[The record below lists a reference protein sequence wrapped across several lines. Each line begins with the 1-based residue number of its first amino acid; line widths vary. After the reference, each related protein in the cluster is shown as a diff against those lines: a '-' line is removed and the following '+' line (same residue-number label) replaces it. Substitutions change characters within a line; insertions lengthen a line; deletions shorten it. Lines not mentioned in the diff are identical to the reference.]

1 MRAGS
6 SLFAELWDLNEV
18 TQDPDRVV
26 HLANRH
32 VGLLSVSST
41 LLSYETTQAVQL
53 RVYTPADAVT
63 RARLGRLAEM
73 LDDGRLGDVPG
84 AA

>member
-1 MRAGS
+1 
-6 SLFAELWDLNEV
+6 
-18 TQDPDRVV
+18 
-26 HLANRH
+26 
-32 VGLLSVSST
+32 
-41 LLSYETTQAVQL
+41 
-53 RVYTPADAVT
+53 VT